1 MNKKLAEVVRKDMLK
16 KKAKENTNTMGA
28 YINRGEGKYAVH
40 ASKSGGA
47 IAYFSSLNSAYNY
60 LEKKFGINREDVPYI
75 KD

>member
-1 MNKKLAEVVRKDMLK
+1 MNKKLADIISKEIK
-16 KKAKENTNTMGA
+16 KKAKENTNTTGA

-60 LEKKFGINREDVPYI
+60 LEKNLV
-75 KD
+75 

>member
-1 MNKKLAEVVRKDMLK
+1 MNKKLAQIVVDEINK
-16 KKAKENTNTMGA
+16 KVAEENTNTTGA
-28 YINRGEGKYAVH
+28 YINRAEGKYAVH
-40 ASKSGGA
+40 ASKFGGA